1 MESINGRS
9 NSGRPTGEGPG
20 RNTGGGLG
28 SRAFSRRW
36 VLGAGATTLL
46 TTGLTACGSDSDSGG
61 GGGTLTAFV
70 YGDDAVKVQQAAVD
84 RFNKSAAAKKAKGK
98 VKLERIPGAEYPAKL
113 RTAMGSPSA
122 PDIFFNWGGGSI
134 KDYQEAKQVVDLT
147 DTIENDPTLK
157 SGFLPAVLAA
167 GGLGGRNYG
176 IPMRGMQP
184 VILFYNKALFAEA
197 GIANPPANL
206 DELLAAALATTKRD
220 GAGNITSAGIT
231 MDMAGQDHHWWR
243 EVLVRQNG
251 GVPYDDA
258 GNVAY
263 NDAAGAAAL
272 KFYTD
277 LQTEHKVGLVGFMD
291 EGQAAFRAGLAAMTI
306 DGTFRLGAFES
317 NPFEW
322 GVVELPADA
331 NGLRSN
337 YSSYFANAIGATAE
351 GEEKIAAEKFLAY
364 ISSPEAMEIWLDV
377 VGELPARRDVAMTDA
392 NLADPV
398 RAPFL
403 KGLEYAHTTKFVD
416 EAGQRQVAVDMVNR
430 VLLENQAIEDS
441 LAQAAT
447 AEQAIIDAAAK

>member
-1 MESINGRS
+1 M
-9 NSGRPTGEGPG
+9 
-20 RNTGGGLG
+20 RN
-28 SRAFSRRW
+28 
-36 VLGAGATTLL
+36 
-46 TTGLTACGSDSDSGG
+46 
-61 GGGTLTAFV
+61 
-70 YGDDAVKVQQAAVD
+70 
-84 RFNKSAAAKKAKGK
+84 KAKLAG
-98 VKLERIPGAEYPAKL
+98 
-113 RTAMGSPSA
+113 
-122 PDIFFNWGGGSI
+122 
-134 KDYQEAKQVVDLT
+134 
-147 DTIENDPTLK
+147 
-157 SGFLPAVLAA
+157 LAA
-167 GGLGGRNYG
+167 GISFLALGSAQAVEIEYWQYVFETRVQAMDQLIANFEAANPDITVKHTTFPYADYQTRVVAAKVAGQGPDVVQLFYGWLDTFVSGGLIQPLDPAVFPHDAIEADFFPIVSAMKRGEDYYG
-176 IPMRGMQP
+176 LPTAVRSLA
-184 VILFYNKALFAEA
+184 LFYNKALFAEA
-197 GIANPPANL
+197 GIANPPTNL
-206 DELLAAALATTKRD
+206 DELLAAAEATTKRD

-377 VGELPARRDVAMTDA
+377 VGELPARRDVAMTET